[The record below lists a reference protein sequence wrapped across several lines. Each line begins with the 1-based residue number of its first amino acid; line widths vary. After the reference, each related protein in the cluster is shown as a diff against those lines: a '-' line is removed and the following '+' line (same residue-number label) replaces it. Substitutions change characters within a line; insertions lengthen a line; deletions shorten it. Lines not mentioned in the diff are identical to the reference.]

1 MKELTTLVKL
11 VAKTRD
17 LLGYTTYVFKILEKE
32 EINRLDS
39 KYIMCTRFPNWE
51 HKNIDLEEVGYLNF
65 TELRAGIDEWF
76 DGQKMVP
83 YKYNNIQFL
92 KFVNKPEN
100 KRYEYIMK
108 D

>member
-17 LLGYTTYVFKILEKE
+17 LLGYNTYVFEILEKE
-32 EINRLDS
+32 EITRLNS